1 MKKLYEIKMKQKSL
15 CCCNIEDF
23 VPCEGRRK
31 VLRFG
36 DDQAVEKAG
45 ASWDRQLSVGSSY
58 QTREGHTREREER
71 EETTTR
77 LRSPPPLHKHALDSD
92 SMPS

>member
-1 MKKLYEIKMKQKSL
+1 MKKLYEIKLKQKSL

-36 DDQAVEKAG
+36 DDQAEEKAG

-58 QTREGHTREREER
+58 QTREGQTRERGER
-71 EETTTR
+71 GDHNKIEVSSSSSQTCIR
-77 LRSPPPLHKHALDSD
+77 
-92 SMPS
+92 